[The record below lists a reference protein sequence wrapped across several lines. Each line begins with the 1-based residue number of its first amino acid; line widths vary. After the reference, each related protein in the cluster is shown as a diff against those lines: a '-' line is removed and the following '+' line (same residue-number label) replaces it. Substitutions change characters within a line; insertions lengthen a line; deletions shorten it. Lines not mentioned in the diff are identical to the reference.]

1 MMKEEPN
8 LDMITNKKRIGVFD
22 SGVGGLATLSEI
34 KRLGLELDVVYLA
47 DTKNLPYG
55 DKNEQELTEILAQ
68 IFDLFSKEQVEMVV
82 VACNTSTS
90 ILLGDRFDIL
100 KQQNFKVLNVIEPAA
115 ARAKSFKTV
124 GVIATKYTAEHGIY
138 ERLIRE
144 KNADCNV
151 ISVACPA
158 LVPLIE
164 SGKDL
169 ANAKPALFGYLEQ
182 FETPLD
188 AIILGCT
195 HYSLLKEY
203 VSEFFKNKT
212 VIIDS
217 GQEVAS
223 VLNTQLGATLGSFNV
238 KFCVTGDSTE
248 FIKTASK
255 LYAFDFTDVCHVV
268 L

>member
-1 MMKEEPN
+1 M
-8 LDMITNKKRIGVFD
+8 DMITNKRRIGVFD
-22 SGVGGLATLSEI
+22 SGVGGLSTLSEI
-34 KRLGLELDVVYLA
+34 KRLGLNLDVVYLA

-68 IFDLFSKEQVEMVV
+68 IFDFFPKEQVEMVV
-82 VACNTSTS
+82 AACNTSTS
-90 ILLGDRFDIL
+90 ILLSGCFDTL
-100 KQQNFKVLNVIEPAA
+100 NQQKFKLLNVIEPAVA
-115 ARAKSFKTV
+115 KAKSFKTV
-124 GVIATKYTAEHGIY
+124 GVIANKYTAEHGIY

-169 ANAKPALFGYLEQ
+169 VNAKQSLFGYLEQ

-195 HYSLLKEY
+195 HYSLVKEY
-203 VSEFFKNKT
+203 VSEFFKNKPI
-212 VIIDS
+212 IIDS

-223 VLNTQLGATLGSFNV
+223 VLNAQLEVTSGNFDV
-238 KFCVTGDSTE
+238 RFCVTGDSRE
-248 FIKTASK
+248 FVKTASK
-255 LYAFDFTDVCHVV
+255 LYALDFDDVCHVA
-268 L
+268 LRTK